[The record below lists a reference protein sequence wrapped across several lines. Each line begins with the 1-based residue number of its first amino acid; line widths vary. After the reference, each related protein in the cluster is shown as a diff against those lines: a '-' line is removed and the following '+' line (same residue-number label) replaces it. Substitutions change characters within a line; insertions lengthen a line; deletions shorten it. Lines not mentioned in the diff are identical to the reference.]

1 MMKMLYLYSLF
12 LNQAFFFGRIDAV
25 WNLRIVV
32 VSDGR
37 ISSALVTRAANKSKK
52 EERHPFSFLW
62 WRLHLLFVGS
72 PFEKHIGGSVYLSNK

>member
-1 MMKMLYLYSLF
+1 MEMLYLYSLF
-12 LNQAFFFGRIDAV
+12 LNQGFFFGRVDAV
-25 WNLRIVV
+25 WNFRIVV

-37 ISSALVTRAANKSKK
+37 IPSALVTRAASKSKK

-72 PFEKHIGGSVYLSNK
+72 PFEKYIGGSAYLSNK

>member
-72 PFEKHIGGSVYLSNK
+72 PFEKYIGGSAYLSNK

>member
-12 LNQAFFFGRIDAV
+12 LNQAFFFGRVDAV
-25 WNLRIVV
+25 WDLRIVV

-37 ISSALVTRAANKSKK
+37 IPSALVTAANKSKK

-62 WRLHLLFVGS
+62 RRLHLLFVGL